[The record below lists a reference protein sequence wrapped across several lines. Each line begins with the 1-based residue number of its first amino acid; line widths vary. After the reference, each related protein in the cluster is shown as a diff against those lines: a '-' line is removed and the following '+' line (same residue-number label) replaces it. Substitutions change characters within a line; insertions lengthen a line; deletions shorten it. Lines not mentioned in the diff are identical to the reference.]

1 MGFIGGAFCLTA
13 LAATALGQD
22 QTTSTLVSAQQPDAQ
37 FQVDGQWFTGSAVF
51 SWPAGSKHVL
61 SIAPVQ
67 YLEPAFKTRYLFG
80 GWISSN
86 GPVAPVSNQVVVT
99 ADPGITSYI
108 AQITIQYDVSL
119 RFYPCSSQVSLPP
132 GTVWVDSVAYQCD
145 ADIWVDTGASV
156 SVQATPST
164 GYIFTGWQQGSDL
177 PVIYSFVVNTPAFL
191 YPEFV
196 PARAVTLTTS
206 PDGLQL
212 LADRAPVTS
221 PATLEWG
228 WNTTHTVGVT
238 PLQRDTHGVL
248 WSFQSWSDGGAMTHD
263 YQVAPLSSPASLT
276 AQFVPA
282 VEVTVLTNPAGL
294 ALVVDGT
301 NQTSPVNVYWAAG
314 STHTIAAP
322 PSQADSAGA
331 PWTWRD
337 WSNGAAATQTISVTA
352 AQASTGLRVIA
363 DYDPGSS
370 INISSI
376 PAGLALTVDGSSC
389 ITPCSVQK
397 PVGTSV
403 ALTAPQSVAGPSG
416 VRYDFAG
423 WDGANNGVVVATPG
437 LETVTAKYQTLYRLT
452 WSSRPANTG
461 SWQISPS
468 SPDGFFAAGTQVA
481 VIFTPA
487 TGWQFQGWNLD
498 LSGSADPA
506 SIVMAAPHNI
516 QAVAAQTAPAPSSPI
531 VVNAA
536 TGTTDVAPGSL
547 ATLDGTAL
555 ATETGTAPA
564 GPDAGPLPQSLAGV
578 TLVCGGQLLPLLYVS
593 PQQINFLLPSG
604 LSPGPQ
610 TVEVHNSSGNVVPVN
625 FQVLP
630 AAPGLFSA
638 AHADGTAI
646 TAAAPAS
653 PGETILVYGTGFG
666 GYQQP
671 FPDGFPAPSL
681 PPDPLLNTAEVVVNG
696 ESIVPAFAGAAPG
709 MVGVAVTRLVLPGDL
724 QPGNWD
730 LAETVNGAG
739 SNTITIPVN

>member
-1 MGFIGGAFCLTA
+1 MGFVIGAFCLTA
-13 LAATALGQD
+13 LAASSAAQD

-37 FQVDGQWFTGSAVF
+37 FQVDGQPFTGSALF

-61 SIAPVQ
+61 SIQPVQ

-80 GWISSN
+80 EWISSN
-86 GPVAPVSNQVVVT
+86 GPVAPPSDQVVVT
-99 ADPGITSYI
+99 ADPAISSYT
-108 AQITIQYDVSL
+108 AQISIQYDVSL
-119 RFYPCSSQVSLPP
+119 SYYPCSSQVSLPP
-132 GTVWVDSVAYQCD
+132 GTVWVDSIAYNCD
-145 ADIWVDTGASV
+145 ADIWVGAGASV

-177 PVIYSFVVNTPAFL
+177 PVIYSFVVNTPAYL

-228 WNTTHTVGVT
+228 WNTSHTVGVT
-238 PLQRDTHGVL
+238 PLQRDNHGVL
-248 WSFQSWSDGGAMTHD
+248 WIFQSWSDGGAMIHD

-282 VEVTVLTNPAGL
+282 VGVTLLTNPAGL
-294 ALVVDGT
+294 ALVVDGA
-301 NQTSPVNVYWAAG
+301 NQISPVNVYWASG

-322 PSQADSAGA
+322 PSQTDSSGA

-337 WSNGAAATQTISVTA
+337 WSNGAAALQTISVTQS
-352 AQASTGLRVIA
+352 QASTGMRMTA
-363 DYDPGSS
+363 DYDAGSS
-370 INISSI
+370 INVNSV
-376 PAGLALTVDGSSC
+376 PVGLALIVDGSSC

-403 ALTAPQSVAGPSG
+403 AVTAPASVAGASG

-423 WDGANNGVVVATPG
+423 WNGATNGVVVAAPG
-437 LETVTAKYQTLYRLT
+437 LQTVTAKYQTFYRLS

-468 SPDGFFAAGTQVA
+468 SADGYFAAGTQVA
-481 VIFTPA
+481 VTFTPA
-487 TGWQFQGWNLD
+487 TGWHFQGWNLD
-498 LSGSADPA
+498 LSGTADPA
-506 SIVMAAPHNI
+506 DIVMAAPHTI
-516 QAVAAQTAPAPSSPI
+516 QAVAGPTAPVSSSPM

-536 TGTTDVAPGSL
+536 SQTTDMAPGSL
-547 ATLDGTAL
+547 VTLYGTSL
-555 ATETGTAPA
+555 ATGTGTAPS
-564 GPDAGPLPQSLAGV
+564 GPDAGPLPQTLAGV
-578 TLVCGGQLLPLLYVS
+578 TLVCSGQLLPLLYVS

-604 LSPGPQ
+604 LTTGAQ
-610 TVEVHNSSGNVVPVN
+610 TIEVQNSSGNVVLVN
-625 FQVLP
+625 LQVVP

-638 AHADGTAI
+638 AHLDGTAI
-646 TAAAPAS
+646 NATAPAS

-666 GYQQP
+666 GYHES
-671 FPDGFPAPSL
+671 FPDGFPAPNL
-681 PPDPLLNTAEVVVNG
+681 PPDPLLSTVQIMVNG
-696 ESIVPAFAGAAPG
+696 ESIVPTFAGAAPG
-709 MVGVAVTRLVLPGDL
+709 TIGIAVTRFALPDDL
-724 QPGNWD
+724 QSGDWD
-730 LAETVNGAG
+730 LAETISGAG
-739 SNTITIPVN
+739 SNTITIAVN